1 MLDRTNEVRSSSNP
15 KPCLLIASLD
25 LAPGHY
31 CRRGGGGVV
40 SLRPSSST
48 VSNHRPQPIRSEGRF
63 LEEGAS
69 TAGRLLCELTLTRTR
84 AFFSFCCNPRF
95 VLLGM
100 AAGRRDAEGIALLS
114 VVYGDLDSDDD
125 LEDAAASP
133 PPLTTAIPGD
143 GEAAGSSIVDYAH
156 DEAAASPEHEERET
170 VGDGDDMQVDNG
182 TTFYLHYNH
191 ALALHRSDM

>member
-1 MLDRTNEVRSSSNP
+1 
-15 KPCLLIASLD
+15 
-25 LAPGHY
+25 
-31 CRRGGGGVV
+31 
-40 SLRPSSST
+40 
-48 VSNHRPQPIRSEGRF
+48 
-63 LEEGAS
+63 
-69 TAGRLLCELTLTRTR
+69 
-84 AFFSFCCNPRF
+84 
-95 VLLGM
+95 M

-182 TTFYLHYNH
+182 QGLFCLSGKELTPSRDEGEAETSVVQDSLDNSVNPHTAEQDPLAGFLPSPPHTLCSDELKIWCVLLTTFANSRRHLERRNVEPSLLCDWAGEIHQVFQVKGSWKK
-191 ALALHRSDM
+191 LQ